1 MKIKKLLPVML
12 TVALVAVIG
21 VGATLAYFTDK
32 DDATN
37 VFTMGNV
44 DVDLTEP
51 NFDTE
56 DGEADKTISN
66 VMPGQT
72 ITKDPTITLGED
84 SLDAY
89 IRVKLDVTGFE
100 NVENGDAYIADI
112 IDGLDINEEDWYEVD
127 GYYYFKNIL
136 TNAEE
141 NANVATLFTEVK
153 IPTSWNND
161 VADVTF
167 EIVVSVDAVQADN
180 LAEDFFNEDGS
191 WNITAE
197 EILAYEG
204 EEE

>member
-56 DGEADKTISN
+56 DGEDDKTISN

-72 ITKDPTITLGED
+72 IAKDPTITLGED

-127 GYYYFKNIL
+127 GYYYFKNAL

-204 EEE
+204 DEE